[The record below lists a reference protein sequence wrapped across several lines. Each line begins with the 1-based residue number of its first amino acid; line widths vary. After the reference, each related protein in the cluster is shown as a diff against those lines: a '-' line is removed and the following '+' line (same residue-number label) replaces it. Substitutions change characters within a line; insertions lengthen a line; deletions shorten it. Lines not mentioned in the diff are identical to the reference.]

1 MNLWNKVKGFFN
13 RKERRQHEK
22 EVKHEQRK
30 WWQFWKRKP
39 EPEPEPEAVPEAGS
53 EPGEEP
59 EEAPWRVD
67 SAGLMASWEE
77 KRKREQEE
85 AEQKKADEE
94 KKRQQYEK
102 ARDTAN
108 KRYGTNFT
116 EDEYDKMWDTYGSS
130 DLSQYFPSDV
140 IIYAAEFAKQSNI
153 PFSRFAEI
161 LKEVAQSAAGQGW
174 NREEAAQ
181 QLWAALDREASKYS
195 EEGFEDYYDD
205 LY

>member
-1 MNLWNKVKGFFN
+1 MNLWNKLKGFFN

-22 EVKHEQRK
+22 EVKQEQRK

-39 EPEPEPEAVPEAGS
+39 EPEPEAEAGPEAGP
-53 EPGEEP
+53 EPGREP
-59 EEAPWRVD
+59 EDVWMDGFESFID
-67 SAGLMASWEE
+67 EWEDKI
-77 KRKREQEE
+77 KRQREE

-94 KKRQQYEK
+94 KKRQQYEQ

-116 EDEYDKMWDTYGSS
+116 QDEYDKMWDTYGSS

-140 IIYAAEFAKQSNI
+140 IIYAAEFAKQANI

-181 QLWAALDREASKYS
+181 QLWSALDREASKYNEERS
-195 EEGFEDYYDD
+195 ESYYDD

>member
-22 EVKHEQRK
+22 EVKQEQRK

-39 EPEPEPEAVPEAGS
+39 EPEPEAEAGP

-59 EEAPWRVD
+59 EDVWMSGFESFLD
-67 SAGLMASWEE
+67 EWEE
-77 KRKREQEE
+77 KIRRQKEE

-94 KKRQQYEK
+94 KKRQQYER

-116 EDEYDKMWDTYGSS
+116 EEEYDKMWDTYGSS

-181 QLWAALDREASKYS
+181 QLWSALDREASKYNEERS
-195 EEGFEDYYDD
+195 ESYYDD

>member
-1 MNLWNKVKGFFN
+1 MNLWNKFKGFFN

-22 EVKHEQRK
+22 EVKQEQRK
-30 WWQFWKRKP
+30 WWQFWKRRT
-39 EPEPEPEAVPEAGS
+39 EPKAEPEAGP

-59 EEAPWRVD
+59 FEPDQDFVD
-67 SAGLMASWEE
+67 LLSSWEE
-77 KRKREQEE
+77 KLKREQEE
-85 AEQKKADEE
+85 AQQKKEDEE
-94 KKRQQYEK
+94 KKRQQYER

-116 EDEYDKMWDTYGSS
+116 EEEYDKIWDTYGSS

-140 IIYAAEFAKQSNI
+140 IIYAAEFAKQSHI
-153 PFSRFAEI
+153 PFNRFAEI

-181 QLWAALDREASKYS
+181 QLWAALDREATKYS
-195 EEGFEDYYDD
+195 YEEGFEDYYDD

>member
-22 EVKHEQRK
+22 EVKQEQRK

-39 EPEPEPEAVPEAGS
+39 EPETEAEAEPEAGP

-59 EEAPWRVD
+59 EDVWMGGFESFID
-67 SAGLMASWEE
+67 EWEE
-77 KRKREQEE
+77 KIKRQKEE

-94 KKRQQYEK
+94 KKRQQYER

-181 QLWAALDREASKYS
+181 QLWSALDREASKYNEERS
-195 EEGFEDYYDD
+195 ESYYDD

>member
-22 EVKHEQRK
+22 EVKGEQRK

-39 EPEPEPEAVPEAGS
+39 EPETEAEAGPEA
-53 EPGEEP
+53 GEEP
-59 EEAPWRVD
+59 EDVWMGGFESFLD
-67 SAGLMASWEE
+67 EWEE
-77 KRKREQEE
+77 KIRRQKEE

-94 KKRQQYEK
+94 KKRQQYER

-181 QLWAALDREASKYS
+181 QLWSALDREASKYNEERS
-195 EEGFEDYYDD
+195 ESYYDD

>member
-22 EVKHEQRK
+22 EVKQEQRK

-39 EPEPEPEAVPEAGS
+39 EPEPEAEAEPEAGP

-59 EEAPWRVD
+59 FEPD
-67 SAGLMASWEE
+67 QDFSDILSSWEE
-77 KRKREQEE
+77 KVKREQEE
-85 AEQKKADEE
+85 AQQKKEDEE
-94 KKRQQYEK
+94 KKRQQYER

-116 EDEYDKMWDTYGSS
+116 EEEYDKIWDTYGSS

-140 IIYAAEFAKQSNI
+140 IIYAAEFAKQSHI
-153 PFSRFAEI
+153 PFNRFAEI

-181 QLWAALDREASKYS
+181 QLWAALDREAFKYNEERS
-195 EEGFEDYYDD
+195 ESYYDD

>member
-22 EVKHEQRK
+22 EVKGEQRK

-39 EPEPEPEAVPEAGS
+39 EPEPEPEAGP

-59 EEAPWRVD
+59 FEPDQDFAD
-67 SAGLMASWEE
+67 ILSSWEE
-77 KRKREQEE
+77 KVKREQEE
-85 AEQKKADEE
+85 AQQKKEDEE
-94 KKRQQYEK
+94 KKRQQYER

-116 EDEYDKMWDTYGSS
+116 EEEYDKIWDTYGSS

-140 IIYAAEFAKQSNI
+140 IIYAAEFAKQSHI
-153 PFSRFAEI
+153 PFNRFAEI
-161 LKEVAQSAAGQGW
+161 LKEVAQTAAGQGW

-181 QLWAALDREASKYS
+181 QLWTALDREASKYS
-195 EEGFEDYYDD
+195 YEEGFEDYYDD

>member
-22 EVKHEQRK
+22 EVKQEQRK

-39 EPEPEPEAVPEAGS
+39 EPEPEAEAGPEAGP

-59 EEAPWRVD
+59 KDVWMDGFESFIDE
-67 SAGLMASWEE
+67 WEDKI
-77 KRKREQEE
+77 KRQREE

-94 KKRQQYEK
+94 KKRQQYEQ

-116 EDEYDKMWDTYGSS
+116 QDEYDKMWDTYGSS

-153 PFSRFAEI
+153 SFSRFAEI

-181 QLWAALDREASKYS
+181 QLWSALDREASKYNEERS
-195 EEGFEDYYDD
+195 ESYYDD

>member
-13 RKERRQHEK
+13 RKERRQHER
-22 EVKHEQRK
+22 EVKGEQWK

-39 EPEPEPEAVPEAGS
+39 EPEPEAEAGP

-108 KRYGTNFT
+108 KRYGTNFSK
-116 EDEYDKMWDTYGSS
+116 DEYDKMWDTYGSS

-140 IIYAAEFAKQSNI
+140 IIYAAEFARQSNI

-181 QLWAALDREASKYS
+181 QLWSALDREAFKYNEERS
-195 EEGFEDYYDD
+195 ESYYDD

>member
-1 MNLWNKVKGFFN
+1 MNLWNKLKGFFN

-22 EVKHEQRK
+22 EVKQEQRK

-39 EPEPEPEAVPEAGS
+39 EPEPEAEAEPEAGP
-53 EPGEEP
+53 EPGEEA
-59 EEAPWRVD
+59 EDVWMDGFESFID
-67 SAGLMASWEE
+67 EWEDKI
-77 KRKREQEE
+77 KRQREE

-94 KKRQQYEK
+94 KKRQQYEQ

-116 EDEYDKMWDTYGSS
+116 QDEYDKMWDTYGSS

-140 IIYAAEFAKQSNI
+140 IIYAAEFAKQANI

-181 QLWAALDREASKYS
+181 QLWSALDREASKYNEERS
-195 EEGFEDYYDD
+195 ESYYDD

>member
-22 EVKHEQRK
+22 EVKQEQRK

-39 EPEPEPEAVPEAGS
+39 EPEPEPEAGPEAGP

-59 EEAPWRVD
+59 EDVWTDGFESFIDEW
-67 SAGLMASWEE
+67 E
-77 KRKREQEE
+77 KRIKRQREE

-94 KKRQQYEK
+94 KKRQQYER

-116 EDEYDKMWDTYGSS
+116 EEEYDKIWDTYGFS
-130 DLSQYFPSDV
+130 DLSQYFPSEV

-181 QLWAALDREASKYS
+181 QLWSALDREASKYNEERS
-195 EEGFEDYYDD
+195 ESYYDD

>member
-13 RKERRQHEK
+13 RKERRQHEQ
-22 EVKHEQRK
+22 EVKGEQRK

-39 EPEPEPEAVPEAGS
+39 EPEPEPEAGPEAGP

-59 EEAPWRVD
+59 EDVWMDGFESFLD
-67 SAGLMASWEE
+67 EWEE
-77 KRKREQEE
+77 KIKRQKEE

-116 EDEYDKMWDTYGSS
+116 EEEYDKMWDTYGSS

-181 QLWAALDREASKYS
+181 QLWSALDREASKYNEERS
-195 EEGFEDYYDD
+195 ESYYDD

>member
-1 MNLWNKVKGFFN
+1 MNLWNKIRGFFN

-22 EVKHEQRK
+22 EVKREQRK

-39 EPEPEPEAVPEAGS
+39 EPEAEAEAGPEAGP

-59 EEAPWRVD
+59 EDVWMDGFESFID
-67 SAGLMASWEE
+67 EWEE
-77 KRKREQEE
+77 KIKRKKEE

-94 KKRQQYEK
+94 KKRQQYEQ

-108 KRYGTNFT
+108 KRYGTDFT
-116 EDEYDKMWDTYGSS
+116 QDEYDKMWDTYGSS

-181 QLWAALDREASKYS
+181 QLWSALDREASKYNEKRS
-195 EEGFEDYYDD
+195 ESYYDD

>member
-1 MNLWNKVKGFFN
+1 MNIWSKIRGFFN
-13 RKERRQHEK
+13 RKERQQHEQ
-22 EVKHEQRK
+22 EVKQEQRK

-39 EPEPEPEAVPEAGS
+39 AEPEAEAGPEAGQQP
-53 EPGEEP
+53 EEEP
-59 EEAPWRVD
+59 EDVWMDGFKSFLDE
-67 SAGLMASWEE
+67 WEE
-77 KRKREQEE
+77 KIKRQKEE

-116 EDEYDKMWDTYGSS
+116 KEEYDKMWDTYGSS

-140 IIYAAEFAKQSNI
+140 IIYAAEFARQSNI

-181 QLWAALDREASKYS
+181 QLWSALDREASKYNEERS
-195 EEGFEDYYDD
+195 ESYYDD

>member
-22 EVKHEQRK
+22 EVKQEQRK

-39 EPEPEPEAVPEAGS
+39 SEPEPEAEPETGP

-59 EEAPWRVD
+59 EDVWTSEFKSFID
-67 SAGLMASWEE
+67 EWEE
-77 KRKREQEE
+77 KIERQKEE

-94 KKRQQYEK
+94 KKRQQYEQ

-116 EDEYDKMWDTYGSS
+116 QDEYDRMWDTYGSS

-140 IIYAAEFAKQSNI
+140 IIYAAEFAKQANI
-153 PFSRFAEI
+153 PFSRFVEI

-181 QLWAALDREASKYS
+181 QLWSALDREASKYNEERS
-195 EEGFEDYYDD
+195 ESYYDD

>member
-22 EVKHEQRK
+22 EVKQEQRK

-39 EPEPEPEAVPEAGS
+39 EPEAEPETGPEPG
-53 EPGEEP
+53 GEP
-59 EEAPWRVD
+59 EDVWTSGFESFID
-67 SAGLMASWEE
+67 EWEE
-77 KRKREQEE
+77 KIKRQKEE

-94 KKRQQYEK
+94 KKRQQYER

-116 EDEYDKMWDTYGSS
+116 EEEYDKMWDTYGSS

-140 IIYAAEFAKQSNI
+140 LIYAAEFAKQSNI

-181 QLWAALDREASKYS
+181 QLWSALDREASKYNEERS
-195 EEGFEDYYDD
+195 ESYYDD

>member
-1 MNLWNKVKGFFN
+1 MNLWNKLKGFFN

-22 EVKHEQRK
+22 EVKDEQRK

-39 EPEPEPEAVPEAGS
+39 EPEPEPEAGPE
-53 EPGEEP
+53 PVEEP
-59 EEAPWRVD
+59 EDVWMGGFESFLD
-67 SAGLMASWEE
+67 EWEE
-77 KRKREQEE
+77 KIKRQKEE

-94 KKRQQYEK
+94 KKRQQYER

-116 EDEYDKMWDTYGSS
+116 EEEYDKIWDTYGSS

-153 PFSRFAEI
+153 PFSRFVEI

-181 QLWAALDREASKYS
+181 QLWSALDREASKYNEERS
-195 EEGFEDYYDD
+195 ESYYDD

>member
-1 MNLWNKVKGFFN
+1 MNLWNKLKGFFN

-22 EVKHEQRK
+22 EVKQEQRK

-39 EPEPEPEAVPEAGS
+39 AEPELETGAEAGS

-59 EEAPWRVD
+59 FEPDQDFAD
-67 SAGLMASWEE
+67 ILSSWEE
-77 KRKREQEE
+77 KVKREQEE
-85 AEQKKADEE
+85 AEQKRADEE
-94 KKRQQYEK
+94 KKRQQYER

-116 EDEYDKMWDTYGSS
+116 EEEYDKIWDTYGSS

-140 IIYAAEFAKQSNI
+140 IIYAAEFAKQSHI
-153 PFSRFAEI
+153 PFNRFTEI

-195 EEGFEDYYDD
+195 YEEGFEDYYDD

>member
-22 EVKHEQRK
+22 EVKQEQRK

-39 EPEPEPEAVPEAGS
+39 EPEAEPEAGP

-59 EEAPWRVD
+59 EDVWMGGFESFLD
-67 SAGLMASWEE
+67 EWEE
-77 KRKREQEE
+77 KIRRQKEE

-94 KKRQQYEK
+94 KKRQQYKK

-153 PFSRFAEI
+153 LFSRFAEI

-181 QLWAALDREASKYS
+181 QLWSALDREASKYNEERS
-195 EEGFEDYYDD
+195 ESYYDD

>member
-22 EVKHEQRK
+22 EVKQEQRK

-39 EPEPEPEAVPEAGS
+39 EPEPEPEAGPEPGP

-59 EEAPWRVD
+59 EDVWMGGFESFLD
-67 SAGLMASWEE
+67 EWEE
-77 KRKREQEE
+77 KIKRQKEE

-94 KKRQQYEK
+94 KKRQQYER

-116 EDEYDKMWDTYGSS
+116 EEEYDKMWDTYGSS

-161 LKEVAQSAAGQGW
+161 LKEVAQSASGQGW

-181 QLWAALDREASKYS
+181 QLWSALDREASKYNEERS
-195 EEGFEDYYDD
+195 ESYYDD

>member
-1 MNLWNKVKGFFN
+1 MNLWNKFKGFFN

-22 EVKHEQRK
+22 EVKQEQRK
-30 WWQFWKRKP
+30 WWQFWKRRP
-39 EPEPEPEAVPEAGS
+39 TEPEPEAGP
-53 EPGEEP
+53 EPGEEHFEP
-59 EEAPWRVD
+59 DQDFAD
-67 SAGLMASWEE
+67 ILSSWEE
-77 KRKREQEE
+77 KVKREQEE
-85 AEQKKADEE
+85 AEQKRADEE
-94 KKRQQYEK
+94 KKRQQYER

-108 KRYGTNFT
+108 KRYGTNFS
-116 EDEYDKMWDTYGSS
+116 EEEYDKIWDTYGSS

-140 IIYAAEFAKQSNI
+140 IIYAAEFAKQSHI

-195 EEGFEDYYDD
+195 YEEGFEDYYDD

>member
-22 EVKHEQRK
+22 EVKQEQRK
-30 WWQFWKRKP
+30 WWQFWKRRP
-39 EPEPEPEAVPEAGS
+39 AEPEPEAEPEAGP

-59 EEAPWRVD
+59 EDVWTDGFE
-67 SAGLMASWEE
+67 SFINEWEE
-77 KRKREQEE
+77 KIKRQKEE

-94 KKRQQYEK
+94 KKRQQYER

-116 EDEYDKMWDTYGSS
+116 KEEYDKIWDTYGSS

-140 IIYAAEFAKQSNI
+140 IIYAAEFAKQSHI
-153 PFSRFAEI
+153 PFNRFAEI

-195 EEGFEDYYDD
+195 YEEGFEDYYDD

>member
-22 EVKHEQRK
+22 EVRNEQRK

-39 EPEPEPEAVPEAGS
+39 EPEPEAEAGPEAGP
-53 EPGEEP
+53 EPGEE
-59 EEAPWRVD
+59 
-67 SAGLMASWEE
+67 AGDVWMDGFESFLDEWEE
-77 KRKREQEE
+77 KVKREQEE
-85 AEQKKADEE
+85 AQQKKEDEE
-94 KKRQQYEK
+94 KKREQYER

-116 EDEYDKMWDTYGSS
+116 EEEYDKMWDTYGSS

-181 QLWAALDREASKYS
+181 RLWSALDREASKYNEERS
-195 EEGFEDYYDD
+195 ESYYDD

>member
-22 EVKHEQRK
+22 EVKNEQRK

-39 EPEPEPEAVPEAGS
+39 EPESEPEAGPEPGP

-59 EEAPWRVD
+59 EDVWMDGFKSFLDE
-67 SAGLMASWEE
+67 WEE
-77 KRKREQEE
+77 KIERQKEE

-94 KKRQQYEK
+94 KKRQQYEQ

-108 KRYGTNFT
+108 KRYGTNFSK
-116 EDEYDKMWDTYGSS
+116 DEYDKMWDTYGSS

-153 PFSRFAEI
+153 PLSRFAEI

-181 QLWAALDREASKYS
+181 QLWSALDREASKYNEERS
-195 EEGFEDYYDD
+195 ESYYDD

>member
-1 MNLWNKVKGFFN
+1 MNLWNKFKDFFN

-22 EVKHEQRK
+22 EVKQEQRK
-30 WWQFWKRKP
+30 WWQFWKRR
-39 EPEPEPEAVPEAGS
+39 PEPEAEPEAGP

-59 EEAPWRVD
+59 FEPDQDFAD
-67 SAGLMASWEE
+67 ILSSWEE
-77 KRKREQEE
+77 KVKRQKEE
-85 AEQKKADEE
+85 AEQKRADEE
-94 KKRQQYEK
+94 KKRQQYER

-116 EDEYDKMWDTYGSS
+116 EEEYDKIWDTYGSS

-140 IIYAAEFAKQSNI
+140 IIYAAEFAKQSHI
-153 PFSRFAEI
+153 PFNRFAEI

-195 EEGFEDYYDD
+195 YEEGFEDYYDD

>member
-22 EVKHEQRK
+22 EVKDEQRK

-39 EPEPEPEAVPEAGS
+39 EPETEAEAGS
-53 EPGEEP
+53 EAGPEPGEEP
-59 EEAPWRVD
+59 EDVWMG
-67 SAGLMASWEE
+67 GLESFIDEWEE
-77 KRKREQEE
+77 KIRRQKEE

-94 KKRQQYEK
+94 KKRQQYER

-116 EDEYDKMWDTYGSS
+116 EEEYDKMWDTYGSS

-153 PFSRFAEI
+153 PFSRFAKI

-174 NREEAAQ
+174 NREKAAQ
-181 QLWAALDREASKYS
+181 QLWSALDREASKYNEERS
-195 EEGFEDYYDD
+195 ESYYDD

>member
-22 EVKHEQRK
+22 EVKQEQRK

-39 EPEPEPEAVPEAGS
+39 EPEAGPEPGP

-59 EEAPWRVD
+59 EDVWTEGFESFID
-67 SAGLMASWEE
+67 EWEE
-77 KRKREQEE
+77 KIKRQKEE

-94 KKRQQYEK
+94 KKRQQYER

-116 EDEYDKMWDTYGSS
+116 EEEYDKMWDTYGLS

-181 QLWAALDREASKYS
+181 QLWAALDREVSKYNEERS
-195 EEGFEDYYDD
+195 ESYYDD

>member
-1 MNLWNKVKGFFN
+1 MNLWNKFKGFFN
-13 RKERRQHEK
+13 RKERRQHDK
-22 EVKHEQRK
+22 EVKQEQRK

-39 EPEPEPEAVPEAGS
+39 AEPEPEAKPEAGP
-53 EPGEEP
+53 EPGEKPFEP
-59 EEAPWRVD
+59 DQDFAD
-67 SAGLMASWEE
+67 ILSSWEE
-77 KRKREQEE
+77 KIKREQEE
-85 AEQKKADEE
+85 AEQKRADEE
-94 KKRQQYEK
+94 KKRQQYEQ

-108 KRYGTNFT
+108 KRYGTEFT
-116 EDEYDKMWDTYGSS
+116 QEEYDKMWDTYGSS

-140 IIYAAEFAKQSNI
+140 VIYAAEFAKQSNI

-181 QLWAALDREASKYS
+181 QLWSALDREASKYNEERS
-195 EEGFEDYYDD
+195 ESYYDD

>member
-22 EVKHEQRK
+22 EVKGEQRK

-39 EPEPEPEAVPEAGS
+39 EPEQEAEAGPEPG
-53 EPGEEP
+53 GEP

-67 SAGLMASWEE
+67 SASFIKEWEE

-85 AEQKKADEE
+85 AQQKKADEE
-94 KKRQQYEK
+94 KKRQQYEQ

-108 KRYGTNFT
+108 KRYGTNFSQ
-116 EDEYDKMWDTYGSS
+116 EEYDKMWDTYGSS

-140 IIYAAEFAKQSNI
+140 IIYAAEFAKQSNM

-181 QLWAALDREASKYS
+181 QLWVALDREASKYNEERS
-195 EEGFEDYYDD
+195 ESYYDD

>member
-1 MNLWNKVKGFFN
+1 MGVWSKIRGFFN

-22 EVKHEQRK
+22 EVKQEQRK

-39 EPEPEPEAVPEAGS
+39 TEPEPEAEPEAGS
-53 EPGEEP
+53 EPFEP
-59 EEAPWRVD
+59 DQDFVD
-67 SAGLMASWEE
+67 ILSSWEE
-77 KRKREQEE
+77 KLKREQEE
-85 AEQKKADEE
+85 AQQKKEDEE
-94 KKRQQYEK
+94 KKRQQYEQ

-116 EDEYDKMWDTYGSS
+116 QEEYDKMWDTYGTS

-140 IIYAAEFAKQSNI
+140 IIYAAEYAKQTNI

-161 LKEVAQSAAGQGW
+161 LKEVAQSASGQGW

-181 QLWAALDREASKYS
+181 QLWSALDRKASKYDEERS
-195 EEGFEDYYDD
+195 ESYYDD